1 MQNPFSPN
9 LDKIS
14 CDAYEKKKKK
24 KSKRRQALMG
34 ERALTSCNRN

>member
-24 KSKRRQALMG
+24 KKR
-34 ERALTSCNRN
+34 EDKKKKKK

>member
-24 KSKRRQALMG
+24 KVREDKH
-34 ERALTSCNRN
+34 